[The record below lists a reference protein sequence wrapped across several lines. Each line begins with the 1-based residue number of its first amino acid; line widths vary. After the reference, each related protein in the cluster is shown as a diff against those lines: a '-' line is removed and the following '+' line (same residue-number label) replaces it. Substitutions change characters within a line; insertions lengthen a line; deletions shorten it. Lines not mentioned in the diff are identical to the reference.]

1 MDIDIEL
8 IKGTLSLMILSL
20 LSREPMYG
28 YQIVTTVRQDS
39 NGVFDWKEGSLYP
52 SLHKLERDGLVR
64 GKWQGK
70 SGSRRRKYYQLTEAG
85 RAALAKKI
93 ESWQQLCRNI
103 NQVLEKSHERH

>member
-8 IKGTLSLMILSL
+8 TKGTLSLMILSL

-28 YQIVTTVRQDS
+28 YQIVMTVRQDS
-39 NGVFDWKEGSLYP
+39 NGVFEWKEGSLYP
-52 SLHKLERDGLVR
+52 SLHKLERDGSVR

-70 SGSRRRKYYQLTEAG
+70 PGSRRRKYYHLTEAG
-85 RAALAKKI
+85 RAVLTEKI

-103 NQVLEKSHERH
+103 NLVLEKSHERH